1 MTASPAAPPSL
12 AGLIYRMR
20 EPVDDIL
27 EEIRAL
33 AAAEGARLG
42 GVVQR
47 RHPRPG
53 GGRNALIAR
62 EINGAWEIPILQFRG
77 GGARG
82 CKLDPHAITEIA
94 ARLEA
99 GIDARTDLLII
110 NRFGRA
116 EAESQGLRGVFE
128 RAAALEIPLL
138 VAVREDYRQ
147 PWQAFHGGMG
157 TELPLD
163 RAAVVGWWRAVARTG
178 PRSEARA
185 G

>member
-1 MTASPAAPPSL
+1 MTEEHSVPPSL
-12 AGLIYRMR
+12 AGLVYRMR

-27 EEIRAL
+27 EDIRAL

-42 GVVQR
+42 GVMQR
-47 RHPRPG
+47 RQPRPE
-53 GGRNALIAR
+53 GGRGALIAR

-77 GGARG
+77 AGARG

-128 RAAALEIPLL
+128 HAAALEIPLL
-138 VAVREDYRQ
+138 VAVREDYRA
-147 PWQAFHGGMG
+147 PWRAFHGGMG
-157 TELPLD
+157 IELPLD
-163 RAAVVGWWRAVARTG
+163 RAAVTAWWRAVARPGMYSRTRVG
-178 PRSEARA
+178 
-185 G
+185 